1 LFLIEKGKIVDSDL
15 NKILNNKLID
25 AKRNEYFD
33 KLVDDELNNLN
44 LTRESV
50 SQLVLDQIYDGVWE
64 NHINQIDR
72 RQKIKELVDKHFP
85 QKNSYNFDQK

>member
-1 LFLIEKGKIVDSDL
+1 VDSDL

-44 LTRESV
+44 FTRESV

-64 NHINQIDR
+64 NYIDQIDR

>member
-1 LFLIEKGKIVDSDL
+1 MDSDL